1 MIDVSEA
8 IHDPDLGYT
17 PFTIRHT
24 KYRRSRGTLTPST
37 RMISADGCIH
47 PGTPEM
53 LQLLPEE
60 DRKDDFI
67 IIYTSHALSTGENTA
82 GSAYLAADQIEYQNK
97 TWRVVKSRDWQSFG
111 YTQALAVLVQ
121 EEDTA

>member
-37 RMISADGCIH
+37 RTISADGCIH

-67 IIYTSHALSTGENTA
+67 IIYTSHALSTGENNT
-82 GSAYLAADQIEYQNK
+82 GSAFLAADQIEYQNK